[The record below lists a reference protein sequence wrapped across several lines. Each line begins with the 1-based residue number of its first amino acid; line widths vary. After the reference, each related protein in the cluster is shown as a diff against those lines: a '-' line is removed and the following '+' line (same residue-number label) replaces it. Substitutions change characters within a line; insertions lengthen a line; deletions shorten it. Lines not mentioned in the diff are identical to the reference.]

1 MSRLIF
7 SELGTTPSDTDTGAG
22 QVYFKGDVLCF
33 KRSDNQETNLI
44 ELSGG
49 KVTFGTDGYGTLEQE
64 STTVRFK
71 SSVAGEVHLM
81 THDGGED
88 IHLNSAGYIQF
99 EAAGVEAMRIDSSQN
114 VGIGTTTPQ
123 GLLHIKHA
131 TNSTQLSANHIFGIS
146 TGGISISAVPIAK
159 AWINFNG
166 TSSVAIGNSYN
177 VASLTDNGAGDY
189 TVNFATDIT
198 SAAYCAVGSS
208 GAGATPAHNKNLNV
222 HTQAVGSVKVT
233 TSTTD
238 NVLTDCGTVNVAV
251 FAL

>member
-7 SELGTTPSDTDTGAG
+7 SELGTTPSDTDSGSG
-22 QVYFKGDVLCF
+22 QVYLKGDVLCF
-33 KRSDNQETNLI
+33 KRADNQETTVI
-44 ELSGG
+44 EMSGG
-49 KVTFGTDGYGTLEQE
+49 K
-64 STTVRFK
+64 
-71 SSVAGEVHLM
+71 
-81 THDGGED
+81 
-88 IHLNSAGYIQF
+88 
-99 EAAGVEAMRIDSSQN
+99 
-114 VGIGTTTPQ
+114 VGIGTTSPVDTLHVVGTIGIDDYINHNGDSDTYIQFTNNNMFLRAGGQGLVLDGTGKVGIGTDSPQ

-131 TNSTQLSANHIFGIS
+131 TNSTQLSANHIFGLT

-166 TSSVAIGNSYN
+166 TSTVAIGNSYN

-208 GAGATPAHNKNLNV
+208 GAGATPAHNKNLNIY
-222 HTQAVGSVKVT
+222 TQAVGSVRVT

-238 NVLTDCGTVNVAV
+238 NTLTDCGTVNVTI